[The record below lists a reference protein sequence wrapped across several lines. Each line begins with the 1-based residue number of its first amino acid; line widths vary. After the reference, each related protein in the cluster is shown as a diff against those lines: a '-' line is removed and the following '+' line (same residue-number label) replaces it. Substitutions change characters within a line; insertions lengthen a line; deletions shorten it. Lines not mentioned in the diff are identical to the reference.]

1 MKEITSEKR
10 DHFIKR
16 AVEWTHMWA
25 HNSSDEA
32 IVANAQNMVVN
43 DHPELFVGKLNEAM
57 EFVNSIVVDP
67 ASAVKKNDE
76 VREYDS
82 FIEKMASTVLSNLS
96 PFMIETK
103 YEKEPEPVVNEVP
116 AYEETVEVNNQATDS
131 DNNMAK
137 IDFGF
142 GTAFDPDQINKEM
155 AEQFDPSNPAR
166 AFLQQPTE
174 FQQPMPQAI
183 PQQPIIN
190 QMMPPMGFVNPM
202 MPQQL
207 MMHPQGVCADPNCAC
222 HQANPQPVIHKVDET
237 PKPKKMPPAEDKV
250 DHNLE
255 NIQINDLKKPPI
267 VKQQP
272 EIIQP
277 LEPVP
282 PTNNTV
288 QNMYDNTEIANKYTK
303 IPLLEIQGIAN
314 QNACSVKFEEYP
326 AEGIISVATFDHM
339 VGQPVPQ
346 KSFCIDTG
354 MIIDKRAKLIMTNP
368 VFTQEVM
375 LEQAPMYELTV
386 STSGGNKKGL
396 DAKLINDIFTA
407 GYLNVTKKEMYS
419 ENYKAL
425 NQKLALITLPTKGL
439 NKEERNSLQ
448 DYVVKMDQEGY
459 LDKAIQMAP
468 GSRFVFIAKQLNKN
482 ALADFVLINQG
493 VPRFYGTEPLQVL
506 PVIIESKSGKIE
518 IRTQQ

>member
-10 DHFIKR
+10 DHFIQR
-16 AVEWTHMWA
+16 AVEWNYMWS
-25 HNSSDEA
+25 HNKSDEA
-32 IVANAQNMVVN
+32 IVADAQNMLVT
-43 DHPELFVGKLNEAM
+43 DHPELFAGKIGEAM
-57 EFVNSIVVDP
+57 SFVNSMIVDP
-67 ASAVKKNDE
+67 ASAVKKDDE

-82 FIEKMASTVLSNLS
+82 FIKKMAETVLTNMS

-103 YEKEPEPVVNEVP
+103 YEKEPEPVVDEVP
-116 AYEETVEVNNQATDS
+116 AYEETVEVDNNATDS

-166 AFLQQPTE
+166 AFLQQPE
-174 FQQPMPQAI
+174 DILQPMPQMV
-183 PQQPIIN
+183 PQQAP
-190 QMMPPMGFVNPM
+190 MMPPMGFVNPM
-202 MPQQL
+202 MVPQQPV

-222 HQANPQPVIHKVDET
+222 HHANPQPVIHKVDET
-237 PKPKKMPPAEDKV
+237 PKPKKTPPAEDKV

-255 NIQINDLKKPPI
+255 KIQINDLKKPPI
-267 VKQQP
+267 VKQAP

-277 LEPVP
+277 LEPAP
-282 PTNNTV
+282 PVNNTV

-303 IPLLEIQGIAN
+303 IPLLEIQAIAN
-314 QNACSVKFEEYP
+314 QNACSVKLEEYP
-326 AEGIISVATFDHM
+326 AEGIISVATFDH
-339 VGQPVPQ
+339 VVNQPVPQ

-368 VFTQEVM
+368 VFNQEVM

-386 STSGGNKKGL
+386 SSSGGNKKGL
-396 DAKLINDIFTA
+396 DAKLITDIFTA
-407 GYLNVTKKEMYS
+407 GYLNITKKEMYS

-439 NKEERNSLQ
+439 NKEERNALQ
-448 DYVVKMDQEGY
+448 DYIVKMDQEGY

-468 GSRFVFIAKQLNKN
+468 GSRFVFIAKQLNKT
-482 ALADFVLINQG
+482 ALADFILVNQG
-493 VPRFYGTEPLQVL
+493 VPRFYGTEPLKVL
-506 PVIIESKSGKIE
+506 PVIIESKSGKID